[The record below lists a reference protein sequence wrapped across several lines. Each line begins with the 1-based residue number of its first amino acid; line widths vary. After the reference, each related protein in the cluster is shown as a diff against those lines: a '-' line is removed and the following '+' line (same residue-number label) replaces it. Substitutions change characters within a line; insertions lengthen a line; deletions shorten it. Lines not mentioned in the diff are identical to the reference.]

1 MSAQGKTK
9 TTRFNHTTFS
19 ENGAFGWAVYEN
31 QPDRP
36 ILRVVSGAHYGTETL
51 ANLAGARVCE
61 RVKRVAERHAREL
74 VAA

>member
-1 MSAQGKTK
+1 MSKDSV

-31 QPDRP
+31 QPDHP
-36 ILRVVSGAHYGTETL
+36 ILRVVSGAHYGTEQT

-61 RVKRVAERHAREL
+61 RVRRVAERHGLEL

>member
-1 MSAQGKTK
+1 MAVNKIV

-31 QPDRP
+31 HPDRP

-61 RVKRVAERHAREL
+61 RVKRVAEKYGMQE

>member
-1 MSAQGKTK
+1 MTPSP

-19 ENGAFGWAVYEN
+19 ENGAWGYAVIELY
-31 QPDRP
+31 DDKP

-51 ANLAGARVCE
+51 ANLAGARVCD
-61 RVKRVAERHAREL
+61 RVKRVAEKYGMQE